1 MGKEFNK
8 FNKLRTYAAITKN
21 LVTESPEWTSGN
33 EQIDAF
39 IHQIHSPFSDKFF
52 EWIPYEKFIN
62 VEYLAKG
69 GFGQV
74 FTAWWPEGKISG
86 YNFDTN
92 CVERSVI
99 DMVDIFRPED
109 GKGLKVALKLLS
121 SKTNMEALCDEL
133 RSYLAVSRFRN
144 SFVVECYGMTKNP
157 DGKYLLVLQYG
168 GKILKQVLAE
178 EIDKKELTW
187 NKMIYKVR
195 DIAAGLSG
203 IHIIGNRIH
212 RDLHSGNIVQR
223 DFINRC
229 WENDPQKRPTS
240 FDLHMQALSWY
251 SANDQA
257 IREQLN
263 KAEEY
268 LRKNPP
274 KRNRR
279 PPETYT
285 RLDTQKVLD
294 AISGRIPTQD
304 VTVEKT
310 YTQEI
315 GATYTIK
322 ENISTPTEQEVVEPV
337 QEIIDTSTELIPD
350 ELTAYLISYWL
361 KDAPWLNNI
370 RKKEIARRII

>member
-1 MGKEFNK
+1 KNYWLDGEQEVFMGKEFNK

-74 FTAWWPEGKISG
+74 FTAWWPEGKILG

-92 CVERSVI
+92 CV
-99 DMVDIFRPED
+99 
-109 GKGLKVALKLLS
+109 KVALKLLS

-168 GKILKQVLAE
+168 GKNLKQVLAE

-203 IHIIGNRIH
+203 IHMIGNRIH

-223 DFINRC
+223 ALMIEIC
-229 WENDPQKRPTS
+229 LGLRPNPIP
-240 FDLHMQALSWY
+240 ALSWY
-251 SANDQA
+251 SANEQA